1 MKLLVLTHL
10 LLGIVGVFVGVL
22 LMTGKERE
30 RENIQEEENIDE
42 RLADFHTERI
52 LVGLGSTAPAR
63 KDSPRHCD
71 AA

>member
-10 LLGIVGVFVGVL
+10 LLGSVGVFVGAL

-30 RENIQEEENIDE
+30 HEENIDE

-52 LVGLGSTAPAR
+52 LVGLGSTAPAM
-63 KDSPRHCD
+63 KDSPRDRD